1 MHHKNKKP
9 AKPAFCR
16 SSNKT
21 ITWLL
26 QEQQEQLPEQERLP
40 EREQLQEQERLPERE
55 QLQEQ
60 QELQQRELQQQ
71 ELQQQEL
78 LLPFGHKRSEPEP
91 AERRAERNE
100 SFFILNETMC

>member
-1 MHHKNKKP
+1 MCHKNKKP

-26 QEQQEQLPEQERLP
+26 QEQLQGLQEQLPEREQLP
-40 EREQLQEQERLPERE
+40 EQEQLQEQERLPERE

-60 QELQQRELQQQ
+60 PELQQQ
-71 ELQQQEL
+71 ELQ
-78 LLPFGHKRSEPEP
+78 
-91 AERRAERNE
+91 
-100 SFFILNETMC
+100 